1 MPRPLKIIQAIDAG
15 GWGGSEKVVVTLSN
29 ELANKGH
36 NVSVWVRKN
45 SRLIEYL
52 NSNVKVKEIPFLNDY
67 DPLTVTCFYKAL
79 YENDIVHVHLGRAAK
94 LSGWASSL
102 IPDKNVKKRLITHIH
117 GMHRKKHYCHQ
128 HQAICVSHNILSYVK
143 KVMPWISNAV
153 VIPNGISYPTSVEKI
168 VPLISRDPK
177 TIQLGMLAS
186 FKEEKGHKDM
196 LKILS
201 ILLHDQ
207 GYRNIKLLLGGKGPL
222 LNEIKKMSTALG
234 LDSNIEFLGEI
245 SPKKVFSF
253 WKSVDI
259 GCFPSNKEGLS
270 MSLLE
275 AISVSCPVVAY
286 DGTGMT
292 EVLSGVKCMVPQGDK
307 KAFSSLLQEMIM
319 SSEKR
324 LRLGKQLYLESKR
337 FTIAH
342 MVDQIENA
350 YEVFLGRCDEKGGY

>member
-117 GMHRKKHYCHQ
+117 GMHRKKHYRHQ

-143 KVMPWISNAV
+143 KVMPWISNAI
-153 VIPNGISYPTSVEKI
+153 VIPNGISYPASVEKI

-177 TIQLGMLAS
+177 IIQLGMLAS

-275 AISVSCPVVAY
+275 AISVGCPVVAY
-286 DGTGMT
+286 DETGMT
-292 EVLSGVKCMVPQGDK
+292 EILSDTNSLVQQGDIVMFADFLK
-307 KAFSSLLQEMIM
+307 KIIDNPNERLFLSSLLKKKIHNFSATCM
-319 SSEKR
+319 SDKTTEFYLKI
-324 LRLGKQLYLESKR
+324 LRGFK
-337 FTIAH
+337 
-342 MVDQIENA
+342 
-350 YEVFLGRCDEKGGY
+350 

>member
-177 TIQLGMLAS
+177 IIQLGMLAS

-222 LNEIKKMSTALG
+222 LNEIKKMSIALG

-275 AISVSCPVVAY
+275 AISVGCPIVAY
-286 DGTGMT
+286 DETGMT
-292 EVLSGVKCMVPQGDK
+292 EILSDTNSLVQQGNIVMFADFLK
-307 KAFSSLLQEMIM
+307 KIIDNPNKRLFLSSLLKKKIHNFSVTCM
-319 SSEKR
+319 SDKTIEFYLKI
-324 LRLGKQLYLESKR
+324 LRGFK
-337 FTIAH
+337 
-342 MVDQIENA
+342 
-350 YEVFLGRCDEKGGY
+350 